1 MRVYRTIDKSA
12 WGEGPWQDEPD
23 KIQWTDEAT
32 GLVCL
37 MVRQPTHGAWCGY
50 VGVPYGHPYFEES
63 YQAVNDC
70 LPDDG
75 VHGGLTFDGFCR
87 PGHDEAHGICHVPE
101 PGQPDQVWWLG
112 FDCAHAWDVRPG
124 PVIDSL
130 LYIESAG
137 PDAAYRDVAYVRDQ
151 VTKLARLLV

>member
-1 MRVYRTIDKSA
+1 MKTYTTQDKSA

-50 VGVPYGHPYFEES
+50 VGVPEDHRYFLKPYVDIEAE
-63 YQAVNDC
+63 
-70 LPDDG
+70 

-87 PGHDEAHGICHVPE
+87 EGEEEGHGICHVPE
-101 PGQPDQVWWLG
+101 PGQPDRVWWLG
-112 FDCAHAWDVRPG
+112 FDCAHCDDITPG
-124 PVIDSL
+124 PC
-130 LYIESAG
+130 
-137 PDAAYRDVAYVRDQ
+137 RDVLLDIDPTGWDATYKDVAFVREQ
-151 VTKLARLLV
+151 VTKLAAQLA